1 MHNKSLNGYRRTLA
15 GIALAF
21 VSASAASAQSSAS
34 AASVQRVVLP
44 AGSVIIVRTTAPL
57 QSASVKTGQVFE
69 TNVEESVGI
78 DEFTVIPAGSKI
90 RGSVTL
96 ATPAT
101 RQQSGVIEVVFDRLM
116 LPNGSTFP
124 ITGRLTST
132 DSAERRQIESDP
144 NARVVL
150 VGERGG
156 VGAAIAGAGSGRSA
170 NNVFT
175 ALGAMLSEGR
185 DVNLPAG
192 TPLAVQLDNAVTLRG
207 GGRLRGSEASTIY
220 TSAERIRA
228 AQQALARLNYYRGAV
243 NGRLDDNTRNA
254 LFQFQVDRG
263 LRGTGNLDGRT
274 AQALGISL
282 GGGTTSGTT
291 LSPAEAS
298 TVRRDAQ
305 NLVTRFRNELA
316 ASGVGRLNASRAYTQ
331 ADIDL
336 WFALSAFADNATI
349 YEQIVTN
356 GVNREA
362 AVLAGR
368 ALANAA
374 RRVDAA
380 MPNART
386 SSQLQNGWAAV
397 RRQITTIDTTA

>member
-1 MHNKSLNGYRRTLA
+1 MNYIGLHGYRRTLA

-21 VSASAASAQSSAS
+21 VAASTATAQS
-34 AASVQRVVLP
+34 RVVLP

-57 QSASVKTGQVFE
+57 QSASVKQGQMFE
-69 TNVEESVGI
+69 TNVEESVGV

-90 RGSVTL
+90 RGVVAL

-124 ITGRLTST
+124 IAGRLTST

-156 VGAAIAGAGSGRSA
+156 IGAAIAGAGSGRSA

-228 AQQALARLNYYRGAV
+228 AQQALARLNYYRGGV

-274 AQALGISL
+274 AQALGLNLS
-282 GGGTTSGTT
+282 GGVSGTT
-291 LSPAEAS
+291 LSPSEAS

-305 NLVTRFRNELA
+305 YLVTRLRNELA
-316 ASGVGRLNASRAYTQ
+316 ASSVGRLNPSRAYAQ
-331 ADIDL
+331 GDLEL

-356 GVNREA
+356 GGNRDA

-368 ALANAA
+368 ALANTA

-380 MPNART
+380 MPNARA
-386 SSQLQNGWAAV
+386 SSQLQNAWAAV

>member
-1 MHNKSLNGYRRTLA
+1 
-15 GIALAF
+15 
-21 VSASAASAQSSAS
+21 
-34 AASVQRVVLP
+34 VLP

-57 QSASVKTGQVFE
+57 QSASVKTGQMFE
-69 TNVEESVGI
+69 TNVEESVGV

-90 RGSVTL
+90 RGVVAL

-101 RQQSGVIEVVFDRLM
+101 RQQSGVIEVVFDRIM

-124 ITGRLTST
+124 IAGRLTST

-207 GGRLRGSEASTIY
+207 GGRLRGTEGSTIY
-220 TSAERIRA
+220 TAAERIRE
-228 AQQALARLNYYRGAV
+228 AQQALTRLNYYRGAV

-274 AQALGISL
+274 AQALGLSL
-282 GGGTTSGTT
+282 GSGSNVSGTT
-291 LSPAEAS
+291 LSPAAAS
-298 TVRRDAQ
+298 IVRRDAQ
-305 NLVTRFRNELA
+305 NLVARLRNELA

-331 ADIDL
+331 ADLDL
-336 WFALSAFADNATI
+336 WFALSAFADNAAI

-356 GVNREA
+356 GGNREA

-386 SSQLQNGWAAV
+386 SAQLQNAWAAV